1 MLEGMVPYF
10 KRALVVAVV
19 LCAFFAA
26 AQIAFAQNLP
36 NNPGIDTEPPN
47 FGGGGGVIITSPR
60 PQPRPTDPTNPT
72 DFGPGVGGDFGSGL
86 GTPPTTQTVE
96 TPPVLVQ
103 DGASCWSSPQG
114 FFHCIATAFFGTFV
128 AIAGYA
134 FDWSI
139 QLFITHFGQMYI
151 TYGVGAVVEGTWG
164 TVRDIFNLTFIF
176 GLVYIGFQIILGVN
190 ESGAKRTIPL
200 LIVAALLVNFSLFVV
215 KFIVDFA
222 NLAALQ
228 IYNLF
233 SVADTLNAGGGQQS
247 PGSIVD
253 LLGQPVNG
261 VETPSIALAFIN
273 TIGVTSLLNHN
284 PSAGVADGVPL
295 FYTFGMIVVFL
306 VLIYVFFAAAI
317 LITIRFA
324 ALTFY
329 MIFSPIM
336 FLGWVFPGMKSYSDK
351 FWQGLFGQAFFAP
364 ALLFM
369 LYVTYQLSAGLAGPN
384 RVDGRVFENQ
394 ANALGFAQ
402 FIPYLVLIVVF
413 LMASLIVAKKMANQ
427 GASMVGKVNDWALG
441 KASGL
446 ARGGGNV
453 ALGGAGWAS
462 YKTMDKMAQ
471 SENGTARA
479 MGRTLTFLGARDK
492 AEKAFKGSAQGRWK
506 ETRKKRSGEMAN
518 RAADANLARNITAGL
533 TATPGSQAQ
542 IDFERSIQEASQ
554 PQLIESL
561 KSQQPGTDG
570 YNRIVRAMSHNQ
582 VKGLLDAKNDVF
594 DAGKQNY
601 LRAAYVTETANR
613 MTIGTGTGGSN
624 RSLPDAIARGSADD
638 LAALGLP
645 NLIPHAS
652 NISAARMDDLRSKL
666 TATELQNLTRER
678 TNQLQAMVTNPV
690 SRAQVFNGK
699 SDKEIARMPREVLLA
714 TDGSGRPL
722 AIEYL
727 NRNVLDIMMQG
738 NSNDSYVNPG
748 DRQALRGLITSGRVL
763 SPNVSDMANW
773 LTSSPRGLGF

>member
-1 MLEGMVPYF
+1 MLEGMIPYF
-10 KRALVVAVV
+10 KRALIVA
-19 LCAFFAA
+19 LFFGAFFAFTTSV
-26 AQIAFAQNLP
+26 FAQAFPPGSSADPFTPPFVNTG
-36 NNPGIDTEPPN
+36 NNPGNPN
-47 FGGGGGVIITSPR
+47 APGYFPGSGGGTGGVVSPGAGAGPGR
-60 PQPRPTDPTNPT
+60 APA
-72 DFGPGVGGDFGSGL
+72 GPGV
-86 GTPPTTQTVE
+86 TATATTA
-96 TPPVLVQ
+96 TPPVIVE
-103 DGASCWSSPQG
+103 DGKSCWSSPRG

-134 FDWSI
+134 LDWSI
-139 QLFITHFGQMYI
+139 ELFITQFGQMYI
-151 TYGVGAVVEGTWG
+151 DYGVGAVVEGTWG

-200 LIVAALLVNFSLFVV
+200 LIVAALLVNFSLFIV
-215 KFIVDFA
+215 KFIVDFS

-233 SVADTLNAGGGQQS
+233 KVADTLNASGGQAKA
-247 PGSIVD
+247 GTIVD
-253 LLGQPVNG
+253 LLGG
-261 VETPSIALAFIN
+261 KTPSISLAFIN
-273 TIGVTSLLNHN
+273 TIGVTSLLSHN
-284 PSAGVADGVPL
+284 PSAGAADGVPL

-336 FLGWVFPGMKSYSDK
+336 FLGWVFPGMKQYSDK

-369 LYVTYQLSAGLAGPN
+369 LYISYQLSAGLAGPN
-384 RVDGRVFENQ
+384 RVDGSVFKNE

-402 FIPYLVLIVVF
+402 FVPYLVLIVVF

-427 GASMVGKVNDWALG
+427 GASMVGKVNDWGIGKLNGALRG
-441 KASGL
+441 GGGMIAGGVGQFGYKNIDKMANSDNRL
-446 ARGGGNV
+446 ARGV
-453 ALGGAGWAS
+453 
-462 YKTMDKMAQ
+462 
-471 SENGTARA
+471 
-479 MGRTLTFLGARDK
+479 GRLATFSGARDK
-492 AEKAFKGSAQGRWK
+492 AEKAYKGSVQGQWK